1 MNDVLILIIS
11 LLSALAAFFLIP
23 HLLQRKGIDCM
34 P

>member
-1 MNDVLILIIS
+1 MNDLLVLTIS
-11 LLSALAAFFLIP
+11 LVSALTAFFLIP